1 MKISI
6 CSDLHLDMGV
16 SAMYDAF
23 DDNTEVLVI
32 AGDLVEI
39 GVLKGKK
46 NLRRKEVEFFLCYV
60 SERFDR
66 VIYVLGNH
74 EHWNN
79 NIYFTLRNMKT
90 IIAKLGLANI
100 IVLENETY
108 HYKDVAFFGATLW
121 TSCRNGNPLAMNLIQ
136 GEMNDYQRITVTD
149 AYLEDR
155 KLIVDDTIG
164 LHLRTM
170 KHLTDFAEL
179 ETDATKV
186 LVTHHAP
193 SFMSIHGDFKGKAL
207 NDAYATELFDLLY
220 DSGIKLAI
228 HGHIHDSCD
237 YNINRTRVVAQPRGY
252 YGYEQCAYG
261 YRVKTIEV

>member
-1 MKISI
+1 MKITF
-6 CSDLHLDMGV
+6 CSDLHLDMNV
-16 SAMYDAF
+16 RAMYDAF
-23 DDNTEVLVI
+23 DDNSEVLVI

-46 NLRRKEVEFFLCYV
+46 NTRRKEVEDFLKFV
-60 SERFDR
+60 SEKFDR

-74 EHWNN
+74 EHWHN

-90 IIAKLGLANI
+90 IIARLGLANI

-108 HYKDVAFFGATLW
+108 RWKDVVFFGATLW
-121 TSCRNGNPLAMNLIQ
+121 TSCRNGNPLSMNLIQ
-136 GEMNDYQRITVTD
+136 GEMNDYRHITVTD

-155 KLIVDDTIG
+155 KLIVDDTIS

-170 KHLTDFAEL
+170 KHLTAFAGL

-193 SFMSIHGDFKGKAL
+193 SFMSINGEFKGKLL
-207 NDAYATELFDLLY
+207 NDAYATELFELLY
-220 DSGIKLAI
+220 DSGIRLAI
-228 HGHIHDSCD
+228 HGHMHDHAD
-237 YNINRTRVVAQPRGY
+237 YMINKTQVVNHARGY
-252 YGYEQCAYG
+252 YGYETAAYG
-261 YRVKTIEV
+261 YKVRTIEV

>member
-1 MKISI
+1 MKITF
-6 CSDLHLDMGV
+6 CSDCHLDMNV

-23 DDNTEVLVI
+23 DDNSEVLVI

-46 NLRRKEVEFFLCYV
+46 NTRRKEVEDFLKFV
-60 SERFDR
+60 SEKFDR

-74 EHWNN
+74 EHWHN

-90 IIAKLGLANI
+90 IIARLGIANI

-108 HYKDVAFFGATLW
+108 QWKDVVFFGATLW
-121 TSCRNGNPLAMNLIQ
+121 TSCRNGNPLSMNLIQ
-136 GEMNDYQRITVTD
+136 GEMNDYRHITVTD

-155 KLIVDDTIG
+155 KLIVDDTIS

-170 KHLTDFAEL
+170 KHLTAFAEL

-193 SFMSIHGDFKGKAL
+193 SFMSIHGDFKGAQL
-207 NDAYATELFDLLY
+207 NDAYATELFELLY

-237 YNINRTRVVAQPRGY
+237 YIINRTRVVAQPRGY
-252 YGYEQCAYG
+252 WGYETAAYG
-261 YRVKTIEV
+261 YKVRTIEV